1 MGRLGRM
8 ALGVGPGGRARPFG
22 RAQPLRVPT
31 TTGSSGAEAKPRPTD
46 RPVLLLSV
54 QRGTLSI
61 ELDASF
67 AVGPLVVE
75 DLALALPSVRFPVDL
90 TGGVTRF
97 RHRRGVLTRLGV
109 SVRTEELAA
118 FVAPRLRGL
127 LGEGT
132 PEIGIVATDVG
143 LRVGLRLDRA
153 ALAFD
158 VVVAPNER
166 DVRLVP
172 ERARGVG
179 LGAPPHVL
187 ALRALAE
194 VCRSFGRLA
203 GSAVILPDAVA
214 SLVRHVMP
222 AAGARAPSVR
232 GTRWEA
238 PAAEEGSLSLRTDAT
253 GAPPALS
260 AAAIRAIEQADL
272 TADADAIAASGDLE
286 EARRRY
292 LLALERAPR
301 HPEIS
306 SRLAWIDIVAGQRAE
321 AALSTLVDAIP
332 AIDAGLLGGA
342 LLAAIGDE
350 GGAIAAFSRAAHAEA
365 FGPLAALVWIEVA
378 RIAPELGQRLDA
390 LDQAVARSPMLEDAR
405 WARIVAR
412 LDVGDA
418 QGARTDAEHLEAAA
432 RGPEARHRIWSRAAD
447 AFLARGY
454 VAEARMLFERALRYA
469 PDSPEAALGLALSLR
484 AAGEGRRALD
494 LLARAASLAARQG
507 RTLPS
512 VEIELARGLVDHAS
526 DRPAAIARVRAIPP
540 GLLQTAEAR
549 SLEGRWRAELGDLA
563 GASLALARLRDA
575 AESVSPDDPDRAA
588 AVAVMLVE
596 AADIEENARG
606 DLRAAQRHLGV
617 ALRLRP
623 RDRQIGAA
631 FRRIATELGR
641 VAPPPSPKVAAPEED
656 VPPSVRSPVSTPSP
670 SLVEPAQPLEDTPF
684 EDEEA
689 DEILVE
695 RLTDKLRAN
704 PNDHEV
710 ALRLADALARL
721 GRDLELLA
729 LLSARIEEG
738 GDDVRYELGPRRRG
752 VLARLAETARAEGRP
767 SEAEL
772 YEMMGASE
780 ED

>member
-1 MGRLGRM
+1 M
-8 ALGVGPGGRARPFG
+8 AFGVGPGGRARPFG
-22 RAQPLRVPT
+22 RAEPLRVPT

-46 RPVLLLSV
+46 RPILLLSV

-61 ELDASF
+61 ELDAPF
-67 AVGPLVVE
+67 AVGPLVATE
-75 DLALALPSVRFPVDL
+75 LAIALPSVRFPVDL

-97 RHRRGVLTRLGV
+97 RHRRGVLGRLAV
-109 SVRTEELAA
+109 SARTEDLAA
-118 FVAPRLRGL
+118 FAAPRARGV

-132 PEIGIVATDVG
+132 PEIGIVATEVG
-143 LRVGLRLDRA
+143 LRVGMRLGRA

-158 VVVAPNER
+158 VVIAPNER

-172 ERARGVG
+172 ERARGMG

-194 VCRSFGRLA
+194 VCRPFGRLA

-222 AAGARAPSVR
+222 AAGARAPSVH
-232 GTRWEA
+232 GARWEA
-238 PAAEEGSLSLRTDAT
+238 PDVEEMSLSLRADAT
-253 GAPPALS
+253 ASPPALP
-260 AAAIRAIEQADL
+260 AAAIRAIEQAEL

-306 SRLAWIDIVAGQRAE
+306 ARIAWIDVAEGERAE

-350 GGAIAAFSRAAHAEA
+350 GGAIAAYARAAHAEA
-365 FGPLAALVWIEVA
+365 FGPLAALVWLEVA
-378 RIAPELGQRLDA
+378 RISSELATRLDA
-390 LDQAVARSPMLEDAR
+390 LDQAVVRSPSLEDAR
-405 WARIVAR
+405 WARLEAR

-418 QGARTDAEHLEAAA
+418 QGAQADAEHLEAGA

-447 AFLARGY
+447 AFLSRGY
-454 VAEARMLFERALRYA
+454 VAEARVLFERALRYA

-494 LLARAASLAARQG
+494 LLARAASLAARAG

-512 VEIELARGLVDHAS
+512 VEIELARALVEHAS

-540 GLLQTAEAR
+540 GLAQTAEAR
-549 SLEGRWRAELGDLA
+549 ALEGRWRAELGDLA

-575 AESVSPDDPDRAA
+575 AEAVSPDDPDRAA
-588 AVAVMLVE
+588 AVAAMLVE

-617 ALRLRP
+617 AIRLRP

-631 FRRIATELGR
+631 FRRISTELGR
-641 VAPPPSPKVAAPEED
+641 AAPAPPPQAAPPPVPAEEIAPSDRAPSFTPPAPSVESARSIDEAPTNEED
-656 VPPSVRSPVSTPSP
+656 
-670 SLVEPAQPLEDTPF
+670 
-684 EDEEA
+684 DEN

-704 PNDHEV
+704 PRDHEV

-721 GRDLELLA
+721 GRDLELFA

-738 GDDVRYELGPRRRG
+738 GEEVRRELWPRRRA
-752 VLARLAETARAEGRP
+752 VLERLAETARAEGRP

-772 YEMMGASE
+772 YEMMAASE

>member
-1 MGRLGRM
+1 
-8 ALGVGPGGRARPFG
+8 A
-22 RAQPLRVPT
+22 LRV
-31 TTGSSGAEAKPRPTD
+31 
-46 RPVLLLSV
+46 
-54 QRGTLSI
+54 
-61 ELDASF
+61 
-67 AVGPLVVE
+67 
-75 DLALALPSVRFPVDL
+75 
-90 TGGVTRF
+90 
-97 RHRRGVLTRLGV
+97 
-109 SVRTEELAA
+109 
-118 FVAPRLRGL
+118 
-127 LGEGT
+127 
-132 PEIGIVATDVG
+132 
-143 LRVGLRLDRA
+143 
-153 ALAFD
+153 
-158 VVVAPNER
+158 
-166 DVRLVP
+166 
-172 ERARGVG
+172 
-179 LGAPPHVL
+179 
-187 ALRALAE
+187 LAE
-194 VCRSFGRLA
+194 VCRPFGRLA

-222 AAGARAPSVR
+222 AAGARAPSVH
-232 GTRWEA
+232 GVRWEA
-238 PAAEEGSLSLRTDAT
+238 PTVEEGSLSLRADAT
-253 GAPPALS
+253 ASPPALA
-260 AAAIRAIEQADL
+260 AAAIRAIEQAEL

-306 SRLAWIDIVAGQRAE
+306 SRIAWIDVAEGERAE

-350 GGAIAAFSRAAHAEA
+350 GGAVAAYARAAHAEA

-378 RIAPELGQRLDA
+378 RISSELATRLDA
-390 LDQAVARSPMLEDAR
+390 LDQAVVRSPMLEDAR
-405 WARIVAR
+405 WARIEAR

-447 AFLARGY
+447 AFLSRGY
-454 VAEARMLFERALRYA
+454 VAEARVLFERALRYA

-494 LLARAASLAARQG
+494 LLARAASLAARAG

-512 VEIELARGLVDHAS
+512 VEIELARALVEHAS

-540 GLLQTAEAR
+540 GLVQTAEAR
-549 SLEGRWRAELGDLA
+549 ALEGRWRAELGDLA
-563 GASLALARLRDA
+563 GASLALARLREA
-575 AESVSPDDPDRAA
+575 AEAVPPDDPDRAA
-588 AVAVMLVE
+588 AVSAMLVE

-617 ALRLRP
+617 AIRLRP

-631 FRRIATELGR
+631 FRRISTELGR
-641 VAPPPSPKVAAPEED
+641 VAPPPQAAPPPLPVED
-656 VPPSVRSPVSTPSP
+656 IAPSERAPSSTPPAPSVEAARPMDEAPTN
-670 SLVEPAQPLEDTPF
+670 E
-684 EDEEA
+684 EDEEG

-704 PNDHEV
+704 PHDHEV

-721 GRDLELLA
+721 GRDLELFA

-738 GDDVRYELGPRRRG
+738 GDEVRRELWPRKRA
-752 VLARLAETARAEGRP
+752 VLERLAVTARAEGRP

-772 YEMMGASE
+772 YEMMAASE